1 MKYDVIFWLFFFAMG
16 ASMVTLLPSL
26 SPMTLTAFV
35 SAGVYHRVAAV
46 PDHGLPKSA
55 SSSASVLFC
64 HETEARETMLRVIK
78 AILLYNAMRYF
89 IGEKC
94 MQVKHNKHV

>member
-1 MKYDVIFWLFFFAMG
+1 
-16 ASMVTLLPSL
+16 MVTLLPL
-26 SPMTLTAFV
+26 VSPMTLTRFA

-64 HETEARETMLRVIK
+64 HETEASEMMPRVIK

-89 IGEKC
+89 MSEKC
-94 MQVKHNKHV
+94 MQVKHNKHI